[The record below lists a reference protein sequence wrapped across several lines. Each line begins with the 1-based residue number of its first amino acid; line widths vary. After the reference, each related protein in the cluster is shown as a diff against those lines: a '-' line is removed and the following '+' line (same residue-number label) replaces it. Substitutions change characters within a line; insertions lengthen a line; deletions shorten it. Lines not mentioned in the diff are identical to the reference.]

1 MDESFEIEI
10 PRLLQQGKI
19 VIVDLSQGE
28 PVVQRLFSE
37 KICRSTFNI
46 SMDRFI
52 NNLPN
57 NFIQFYFE
65 EAHNLFLKKMIKIL
79 VRYITELLKKEL
91 SYI

>member
-1 MDESFEIEI
+1 KNQVSGYKKIRVKQLHNLHTTSMDESFEIEI

-52 NNLPN
+52 NNL
-57 NFIQFYFE
+57 
-65 EAHNLFLKKMIKIL
+65 
-79 VRYITELLKKEL
+79 
-91 SYI
+91 